1 MKDQKKKVNLDHLD
15 LEKEKEKTT
24 ENPGTLAFPHTV
36 GGAIIRPEDKGKIKG
51 KAVSAMRQQ
60 TDRQMKQLYD
70 QMETL
75 VKQANHLKDRVEVS
89 ERIYTSQ
96 MNFDPVIGETYYLY
110 ERSNGEDVLSM
121 VSPDEWGRTMPFQKV
136 VGEATLLSDHTW
148 EVKS

>member
-1 MKDQKKKVNLDHLD
+1 MKEKKNKVNLDHID

-24 ENPGTLAFPHTV
+24 DTPGTLAFPHTV

-60 TDRQMKQLYD
+60 TDRQMKQLYN
-70 QMETL
+70 QMQTL
-75 VKQANHLKDRVEVS
+75 VNQANQLKDRVEVS

-110 ERSNGEDVLSM
+110 EKTDGTDVLSM
-121 VSPDEWGRTMPFQKV
+121 IAPEEWGKTMPFEKL
-136 VGEATLLSDHTW
+136 VGKAKLLSDHTW
-148 EVKS
+148 EVND

>member
-1 MKDQKKKVNLDHLD
+1 MKDQKKKINLDHLD

>member
-1 MKDQKKKVNLDHLD
+1 LKEQKNKVNLDHID
-15 LEKEKEKTT
+15 LEKEKEKIT

-36 GGAIIRPEDKGKIKG
+36 GGAIIRPEDQGKIKG

-70 QMETL
+70 QMQTL
-75 VKQANHLKDRVEVS
+75 VNQANHLKDRVEVS

-96 MNFDPVIGETYYLY
+96 MNFDPVIGKTYFLY
-110 ERSNGEDVLSM
+110 EKSDGTDVLSM
-121 VSPDEWGRTMPFQKV
+121 VSPKEWGKTIPFKKL

-148 EVKS
+148 EVK